1 METMAV
7 KYTMGPISAGIQVT
21 DIDLEAAN
29 SGQNGDSEMT
39 VIGVAFA
46 VNENLSVSYGER
58 EVEHSKTGGTA
69 HVTEDGE
76 GLAVAYTMG
85 SMKIA
90 GNRNEVSNNN
100 NSSADSAKDEM
111 TEIAVSFAF

>member
-1 METMAV
+1 
-7 KYTMGPISAGIQVT
+7 MGGLTVGAQASEVNFDAAAST
-21 DIDLEAAN
+21 DEEALVLAA
-29 SGQNGDSEMT
+29 T
-39 VIGVAFA
+39 FA
-46 VNENLSVSYGER
+46 VNENLTVGFAQMDVEFDSSTLVDQEDSGFGVS
-58 EVEHSKTGGTA
+58 
-69 HVTEDGE
+69 
-76 GLAVAYTMG
+76 YTMG